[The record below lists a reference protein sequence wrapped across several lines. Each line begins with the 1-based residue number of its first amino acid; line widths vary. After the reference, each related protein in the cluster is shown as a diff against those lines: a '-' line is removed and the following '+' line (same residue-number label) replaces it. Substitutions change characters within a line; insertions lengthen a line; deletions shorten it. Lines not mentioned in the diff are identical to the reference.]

1 MALWGKNDSA
11 ADSTKFAPAQ
21 VNRTPNAAN
30 RTTLF
35 GNTSTGVWQNNGVA
49 MKKAVGQF
57 GVSAAEATNTTG
69 EGKKV
74 AHAGWNLR
82 TAGVGP
88 LGTITIAAA
97 GTLYANTNTFSV
109 AAGTGGTNATGN
121 VVTNAAGNVVSFS
134 ITSSGANFNS
144 ATPTVTI
151 TTSTGSGASLTAT
164 AVGRAGRVQYETL
177 VAMGSI
183 TGDATDDALLPE

>member
-11 ADSTKFAPAQ
+11 ADSTIYAAQQ
-21 VNRTPNAAN
+21 VNRTPNTAN

-35 GNTSTGVWQNNGVA
+35 DNVTTGDFQNNGVN
-49 MKKAVGQF
+49 MNKAVGQF
-57 GVSAAEATNTTG
+57 GVSAAEAANTAG

-88 LGTITIAAA
+88 LASITVAAA
-97 GTLYANTNTFSV
+97 GRLYSNADTFSV

-121 VVTNAAGNVVSFS
+121 LVTNSTGNVVSYS
-134 ITSSGANFNS
+134 ITTGGANFNS

-151 TTSTGSGASLTAT
+151 TTAAGTGASLTAT
-164 AVGRAGRVQYETL
+164 AGGRAGRVQYETL

-183 TGDATDDALLPE
+183 TGDASDDTQLPE

>member
-1 MALWGKNDSA
+1 
-11 ADSTKFAPAQ
+11 
-21 VNRTPNAAN
+21 
-30 RTTLF
+30 
-35 GNTSTGVWQNNGVA
+35 

-88 LGTITIAAA
+88 LASITIAAA

-151 TTSTGSGASLTAT
+151 TTATGSGASLTAR
-164 AVGRAGRVQYETL
+164 AGGRAGRVQYETL

>member
-11 ADSTKFAPAQ
+11 ADSTIYAAAQ
-21 VNRTPNAAN
+21 VNRTANATN

-35 GNTSTGVWQNNGVA
+35 NNVTTGAFQNNGVN
-49 MKKAVGQF
+49 MKQAVGQF
-57 GVSAAEATNTTG
+57 GVSAAEAANTSG
-69 EGKKV
+69 EGKRV

-82 TAGVGP
+82 TRGTGP
-88 LGTITIAAA
+88 LVSITVAAA
-97 GTLYANTNTFSV
+97 GTGYANADTFSV

-121 VVTNAAGNVVSFS
+121 LVTNATGNVVSYS
-134 ITSSGANFNS
+134 ITAGGANFNS

-151 TTSTGSGASLTAT
+151 TTAGGTSASLTAT
-164 AVGRAGRVQYETL
+164 AGGRAGRVQYETL